1 MSLITIYGPTGNEI
15 KVTAGRL
22 SKYLEKGYKEA
33 KPVEQKSEPVEKEPV
48 VTSKPTLKR
57 GLKNGSLDN

>member
-33 KPVEQKSEPVEKEPV
+33 KPVEQESAPVEKEP
-48 VTSKPTLKR
+48 SKPTLKR